1 LNALKAMNIA
11 RRKAGKNCVSI
22 VRPGTNNNTGNGLKS
37 FRIKI
42 RANVAKSTD
51 VKVGRR
57 ADVGNVTIKIEITGS
72 PAGLCRVNGVC
83 RSSAEA

>member
-11 RRKAGKNCVSI
+11 RRNASENCVDI
-22 VRPGTNNNTGNGLKS
+22 VQPGTNNSTGNGLTS

-57 ADVGNVTIKIEITGS
+57 ADVGNVTIKIGMIVKSDAKEFDVV
-72 PAGLCRVNGVC
+72 RQ
-83 RSSAEA
+83 RDR